1 MAKKR
6 TPHSAEFK
14 AKVAL
19 DALREQKTLAE
30 LSQDYK
36 LQSTQISAWKS
47 TLREGTALVF
57 DKHRSL
63 KEREEYEAREK
74 ELYARIA
81 PLQMELEWVKK
92 SWTCRSRGR
101 GAAWL
106 DRAGASSNEHCT
118 AI

>member
-47 TLREGTALVF
+47 ALRDGAALVF
-57 DKHRSL
+57 DKHSSL
-63 KEREEYEAREK
+63 KQREEYEAREQ
-74 ELYARIA
+74 ELYARIGQ
-81 PLQMELEWVKK
+81 LQMELEWVKK
-92 SWTCRSRGR
+92 KLDLPRSR
-101 GAAWL
+101 
-106 DRAGASSNEHCT
+106 
-118 AI
+118 

>member
-6 TPHSAEFK
+6 IPHSAEFK
-14 AKVAL
+14 TKVAL

-47 TLREGTALVF
+47 ALQEGAALVF
-57 DKHRSL
+57 DKHSSL
-63 KEREEYEAREK
+63 KQREEYEAREQ
-74 ELYARIA
+74 ELYARIGQ
-81 PLQMELEWVKK
+81 LQMELEWVKK
-92 SWTCRSRGR
+92 SWTCHVHGR

-106 DRAGASSNEHCT
+106 DRTGASPNQHCT
-118 AI
+118 AM